1 MENNNLNNLDSTL
14 FNYVD
19 SLLEDIDFKSNSY
32 FSALQDKK
40 FDKEDFIE
48 TQIQFY
54 TIAKFFPRFLLE
66 LVNKLP
72 DSDLRLNIIENLYE
86 DHCQGISKDISN
98 NTFLSFLNN
107 LGVSKQDIEKHQLWP
122 ETRMFIMSAWGT
134 CALDD
139 KLIAAAL
146 LGTIEYMFLY
156 ISSTLEDYVL
166 KNNWLSKEHL
176 GYYTC
181 HENLDKK
188 HAKDF
193 FDLVSKSWEISE
205 EERYYIKQGIN
216 LGAYSLNLLFNELYK
231 HRKQRLYRNVAQD
244 HIRINY

>member
-1 MENNNLNNLDSTL
+1 MENNNLNNTL

-19 SLLEDIDFKSNSY
+19 NLLEDLDFKNNSY
-32 FSALQDKK
+32 FSALHDNK

-86 DHCQGISKDISN
+86 DHCQGINKDNS
-98 NTFLSFLNN
+98 NTFLSFLNS
-107 LGVSKQDIEKHQLWP
+107 LGVSKQDIEKRQLWP

-134 CALDD
+134 CSLDD
-139 KLIAAAL
+139 KLVAASL
-146 LGTIEYMFLY
+146 LGTVEYMFLY
-156 ISSTLEDYVL
+156 ISSTLEHYVL

-181 HENLDKK
+181 HEKLDKK
-188 HAKDF
+188 HAQDF
-193 FDLVSKSWEISE
+193 FNLVSKSWEIAE
-205 EERYYIKQGIN
+205 EEHYYIKQGIN
-216 LGAYSLNLLFNELYK
+216 LGAYSLNLLFNELYN
-231 HRKQRLYRNVAQD
+231 HRKQRLYREIVQD